1 MIDQNSNAVIFL
13 NNSEQKR
20 IDKFQLQFD
29 FTTVVNFFCIC
40 FHFSRFR
47 LEAPVINW

>member
-29 FTTVVNFFCIC
+29 FTTVVNFFLYL
-40 FHFSRFR
+40 FSFFTIQIRS
-47 LEAPVINW
+47 AGD